1 MFKKIL
7 IFALLSIILSSC
19 GYVSIYKGAGEFNY
33 RILVTEIS
41 GDRDMGILINTKL
54 KRYSKIK
61 SDKKFEVAVN
71 TKYQKNIIAKD
82 TAGKASDYQIKVES
96 TFNVKSEK
104 LNKKIKIT
112 ETFNVKSL
120 DDKFEEQRY
129 DAIIKDNIANKI
141 IKKLTLQLS
150 RN

>member
-7 IFALLSIILSSC
+7 ICALLSIILSSC

-54 KRYSKIK
+54 KKYSKIK
-61 SDKKFEVAVN
+61 SDKDFKVAVN

-82 TAGKASDYQIKVES
+82 STGKASNYQIKVES
-96 TFNVKSEK
+96 TFNVESEK

-112 ETFNVKSL
+112 ETFNVKGL

-141 IKKLTLQLS
+141 IKKFTLQLS

>member
-1 MFKKIL
+1 MSKKIL
-7 IFALLSIILSSC
+7 ICALLSIILSSC

-54 KRYSKIK
+54 KKYSKIK
-61 SDKKFEVAVN
+61 SDKDFKVAVN

-82 TAGKASDYQIKVES
+82 STGKASNYQIKVES
-96 TFNVKSEK
+96 TFNVESEK

-112 ETFNVKSL
+112 ETFNVKGL

-141 IKKLTLQLS
+141 IKKFTLQLS